1 MPECFAASKPVTLT
15 LTNRTSGLAN
25 AVREALVKSLYRVP
39 TPITTS
45 ASRAS
50 ALATGEPVEPTP
62 PTAQGWSHRTPP
74 LPAWVSETGMPVTSA
89 KRRRTSCASA

>member
-1 MPECFAASKPVTLT
+1 M
-15 LTNRTSGLAN
+15 
-25 AVREALVKSLYRVP
+25 KSEYRVP

-62 PTAQGWSHRTPP
+62 PTASGWSQRMAP
-74 LPAWVSETGMPVTSA
+74 LPAWVSATGIPV
-89 KRRRTSCASA
+89 ASANARRASVASL